1 MTMGFMDLFLC
12 CAFHK
17 PDPQVETDTARKSTS
32 KPSRTIAIPVDDT
45 DELRVV
51 PGPPRDGTSSPIPD
65 PAPRLQSLPSPLPSP
80 HAASDLLLTT
90 NLIQE
95 LSSASSN
102 CSNRKS
108 VIPEAMALLCT
119 KLNMTWACLT
129 AFSSTCQ
136 HFQHCGAAHVAP
148 LDPSPS
154 TRMGNP
160 RGERLSGSTSDRLSF
175 ESQSAA
181 PRQPFTHGATGYE
194 LSSSQPSRD
203 ESREQHDRD
212 SGVKTAS
219 PFPVSLHC
227 IDSAYLFPQ
236 SN

>member
-1 MTMGFMDLFLC
+1 MMGFDLFIC

-17 PDPQVETDTARKSTS
+17 PDPQVKTDTARKSTS

-45 DELRVV
+45 DEFRVV
-51 PGPPRDGTSSPIPD
+51 PGPPRDGISSPIPD
-65 PAPRLQSLPSPLPSP
+65 PAPSLPSLPSALPSPLPSP

-148 LDPSPS
+148 LDPARS

-175 ESQSAA
+175 ESRNAA
-181 PRQPFTHGATGYE
+181 PRQPLPHGATGYE
-194 LSSSQPSRD
+194 LSSSQSSRD
-203 ESREQHDRD
+203 ESRDHDGD
-212 SGVKTAS
+212 SGVETAS
-219 PFPVSLHC
+219 PFPVSPLC
-227 IDSAYLFPQ
+227 INSAHLFPL
-236 SN
+236 